1 MSIRCFVF
9 LKPEIYISEIYISL
23 TRNVVI
29 LILSSKQAF
38 VKSEGKWA
46 RKF

>member
-1 MSIRCFVF
+1 MSIRCFVL
-9 LKPEIYISEIYISL
+9 LKPEIYISL